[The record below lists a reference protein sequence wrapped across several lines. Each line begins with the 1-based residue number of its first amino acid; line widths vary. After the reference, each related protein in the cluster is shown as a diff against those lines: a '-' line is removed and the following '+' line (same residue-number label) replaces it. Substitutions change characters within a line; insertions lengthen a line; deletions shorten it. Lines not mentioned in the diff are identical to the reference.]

1 MPDMSKTDILEELPK
16 LTKSER
22 NEIRLKLAEIDGDSW
37 LNSDEPLTQEEK
49 VLLESRLAGYLKDPD
64 AGSTWDEIETRIRSR
79 LTR

>member
-1 MPDMSKTDILEELPK
+1 MTKSEILDELTK

-37 LNSDEPLTQEEK
+37 LEMDEPLTAEERA
-49 VLLESRLAGYLKDPD
+49 LLESRLAAYLNDPD
-64 AGSTWDEIETRIRSR
+64 AGSSWNEVETRIRSR

>member
-1 MPDMSKTDILEELPK
+1 MTKAEILDELTK

-37 LNSDEPLTQEEK
+37 LEMDEPLTAEERA
-49 VLLESRLAGYLKDPD
+49 LLESRLAAYLNDPD
-64 AGSTWDEIETRIRSR
+64 AGSSWNEVETRIRSR